1 MAHAHTTPRLYQAK
15 EALTTLF
22 CLVDDAYRL
31 LNPGWQ
37 SHEALKKLSDSEV
50 LALALFLAVQ
60 EHGERTL
67 LPARRP
73 AVLLTPVP
81 RSRGACPLFVAP
93 PPA

>member
-37 SHEALKKLSDSEV
+37 SHEVLKKLSDFEV
-50 LALALFLAVQ
+50 LALALF
-60 EHGERTL
+60 
-67 LPARRP
+67 
-73 AVLLTPVP
+73 
-81 RSRGACPLFVAP
+81 
-93 PPA
+93 